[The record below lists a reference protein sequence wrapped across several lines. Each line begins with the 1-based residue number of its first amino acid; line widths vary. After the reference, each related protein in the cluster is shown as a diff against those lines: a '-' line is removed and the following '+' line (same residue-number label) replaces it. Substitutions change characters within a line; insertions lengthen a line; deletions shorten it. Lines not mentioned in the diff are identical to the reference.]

1 MTTSNFKCPICN
13 EFMLSIPSNETNI
26 TRRGFILRCDNKNC
40 LPNENV
46 YGFGETEKGAF
57 EVACQKYK
65 KSLK

>member
-1 MTTSNFKCPICN
+1 
-13 EFMLSIPSNETNI
+13 MLSIPSNETNI

-46 YGFGETEKGAF
+46 YGFGETEKGAY